1 MRLRSALAVAAA
13 AGLGILAGAP
23 SAMAASHRHH
33 TQGTF
38 SYVWTDHHGNRH
50 DAELVDPEARE
61 CVDLPQVT
69 GDHEVLPP
77 ADSPRNRTNSTAV
90 VFSDAD
96 CDGNHFSLRPLTGR
110 GSERLKVRSVVF
122 S

>member
-23 SAMAASHRHH
+23 SAMADSHRHH

-38 SYVWTDHHGNRH
+38 SYVWTDRHGERH
-50 DAELVDPEARE
+50 GAELVDPQARD
-61 CVDLPQVT
+61 CIDLPQVT
-69 GDHEVLPP
+69 GDNVWRQP
-77 ADSPRNRTNSTAV
+77 ADSPRNRTDSTAV
-90 VFSDAD
+90 VFSDEG
-96 CDGNHFSLRPLTGR
+96 CDGAHFAMRPLTGY
-110 GSERLKVRSVVF
+110 GSERLKVRSVLF